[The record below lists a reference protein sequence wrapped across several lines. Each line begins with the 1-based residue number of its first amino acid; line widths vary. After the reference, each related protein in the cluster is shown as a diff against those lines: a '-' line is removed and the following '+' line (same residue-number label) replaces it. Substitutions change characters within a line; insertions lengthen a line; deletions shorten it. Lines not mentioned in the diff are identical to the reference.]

1 MVRYLF
7 KANDWPPNWYPAW
20 RECEDVIQ
28 RAREDNPVAYCKARV
43 SLVPKNVSVE
53 GHSSQMPI
61 QTQSMAAT
69 MAFLEQIISES
80 ENSSGSSQ
88 PAKDDS
94 ETYDMQ

>member
-1 MVRYLF
+1 
-7 KANDWPPNWYPAW
+7 
-20 RECEDVIQ
+20 
-28 RAREDNPVAYCKARV
+28 
-43 SLVPKNVSVE
+43 VPKNVSVE